1 MKHLV
6 LVGFMASGKSTLAS
20 LLSPSLNLPIFSTD
34 LWIEFQT
41 QKSVAEIFSL
51 YGESEFRLWEK
62 RAYEEILELQETHII
77 DCGGGFVLGNDV
89 RELGRVYY
97 LQAGLEEIQ
106 RRLQSKQEEIK
117 RPLAKKIGELYFQ
130 RERVY
135 QSLASKVVLGERG
148 EGLEEIL
155 EDWKSFNALLP
166 TLLLQDKHK

>member
-34 LWIEFQT
+34 LWIEFQA
-41 QKSVAEIFSL
+41 QKSIVEIFSL
-51 YGESEFRLWEK
+51 YGESGFRLWEK
-62 RAYEEILELQETHII
+62 RAYEEILGLQEAHII

-97 LQAGLEEIQ
+97 LQVGLEEIQ
-106 RRLQSKQEEIK
+106 RRLQSKQEELK
-117 RPLAKKIGELYFQ
+117 RPLAKNIEELYFQ

-135 QSLASKVVLGERG
+135 QSLASKVILGEG
-148 EGLEEIL
+148 KNVLEEVL
-155 EDWKSFNALLP
+155 EDWKRF
-166 TLLLQDKHK
+166 

>member
-20 LLSPSLNLPIFSTD
+20 LLSLSLNLPIFSTD
-34 LWIEFQT
+34 LWIEFQA
-41 QKSVAEIFSL
+41 QKSIAEIFSL

-62 RAYEEILELQETHII
+62 RAYEEILRLQETHII

-97 LQAGLEEIQ
+97 LQVGLEEIQ
-106 RRLQSKQEEIK
+106 RRLQSKQEELK
-117 RPLAKKIGELYFQ
+117 RPLAKNIEELYFQ

-135 QSLASKVVLGERG
+135 QSLASKVILGE
-148 EGLEEIL
+148 EKNVLEEVL
-155 EDWKSFNALLP
+155 EDWKRF
-166 TLLLQDKHK
+166 